1 MAPGRKQCFNLEG
14 SPIRMPTMNSMPGN
28 SGGELAIVLS
38 GGGARAAYQV
48 GLLRCLA
55 RHWPD
60 LRVPI
65 ITGVSAGAINAGYLA
80 ACTEGFTQKVD
91 GLSELWCSLTMEQVF
106 RTDSFSLI
114 GNGLR
119 LGSML
124 LSGGAVTR
132 QRPHSLVDTAPLR
145 SLLERAL
152 NSEKGRLPGIVKNL
166 KRGDLKAVAITTSS
180 YSTGQS
186 ITWVQGRGIALWD
199 RAHRRAALRNL
210 EVSHIMASAAMPI
223 FFPAIQIEECWYG
236 DGGIRLTAPLSPA
249 VHMGANRILAIS
261 TRYGRSN
268 EEANRPSFSG
278 YPPSAQVIGT
288 LYNAVFLDLFE
299 ADALHMQ
306 RLNKLIEIL
315 PEGRSRLLR
324 QVKLLALHPSRD
336 VGELANEY
344 EAALPGAFRFL
355 MRGLGTRETRSNDA
369 LSLLLFHP
377 AYCSRLIELGEADA
391 EAQLDDIRELLESE

>member
-1 MAPGRKQCFNLEG
+1 MGRKQRFNLEDG
-14 SPIRMPTMNSMPGN
+14 PGRMPAMSSTFGN
-28 SGGELAIVLS
+28 SGGELAILLT

-65 ITGVSAGAINAGYLA
+65 ITGVSAGAINAAYLA
-80 ACTEGFTQKVD
+80 ARTEGFAEKVD
-91 GLSELWCSLTMEQVF
+91 GLSELWQNLTMEKVF

-124 LSGGAVTR
+124 LSGGTVTR
-132 QRPHSLVDTAPLR
+132 QRPHSLVDTTPLR
-145 SLLERAL
+145 ALLERAL
-152 NSEKGRLPGIVKNL
+152 NSEKGRLPGIAENL
-166 KRGDLKAVAITTSS
+166 KRDRLRAVALTTSS

-186 ITWVQGRGIALWD
+186 ISWVQGRGIALWD
-199 RAHRRAALRNL
+199 RAHRRAALRDL
-210 EVSHIMASAAMPI
+210 DVSHIMASAALPI
-223 FFPAIQIEECWYG
+223 FFPAIQIEGRWYG

-268 EEANRPSFSG
+268 EEADRPSFSG
-278 YPPSAQVIGT
+278 YPPPAQVIGM

-324 QVKLLALHPSRD
+324 QVKLLALRPSRD
-336 VGELANEY
+336 LGELANEY
-344 EAALPGAFRFL
+344 EAVLPGGFRFL
-355 MRGLGTRETRSNDA
+355 MRGLGTHETRSNDA

-377 AYCSRLIELGEADA
+377 EYCSRLIELGEADA
-391 EAQLDDIRELLESE
+391 EAQLDDIRDLLESE